1 MEGIPS
7 FAMIAPDLTVI
18 NRSARGAVGSD
29 PDGSN
34 FPWHP
39 KLVTDVDED
48 LDEGISDTPT
58 VLVLMEEAGDR
69 WDDVNASLDRVAGD
83 SRGREERGEERQ
95 VLFMT
100 VTETGGGIGAQ
111 IRKMLKLG
119 RPGAK
124 RRWCSWTSPT
134 EGTRNQPRRR
144 CRGDHRDARGRFH
157 RGETRTHQT
166 RVRCTTS
173 TRNARGR
180 VGARAGSNRTR
191 TRDPKTEI
199 EKIAERVVAKAATA
213 LL

>member
-1 MEGIPS
+1 MPWLAVPHADVKRRSALSEFFEVEGIPS
-7 FAMIAPDLTVI
+7 FAMIAPDLSVI

-48 LDEGISDTPT
+48 LDEGINDTPT

-69 WDDVNASLDRVAGD
+69 WDDVNAALDRVAGD
-83 SRGREERGEERQ
+83 VRAGEKERGEERQ

-124 RRWCSWTSPT
+124 PQMVLLDIANGGYVKPAAEEVSAETIATLVGDFTAGKLELTSL
-134 EGTRNQPRRR
+134 G
-144 CRGDHRDARGRFH
+144 
-157 RGETRTHQT
+157 
-166 RVRCTTS
+166 
-173 TRNARGR
+173 
-180 VGARAGSNRTR
+180 
-191 TRDPKTEI
+191 
-199 EKIAERVVAKAATA
+199 
-213 LL
+213 